1 MFAILTDKKGFHKVV
16 PIQGG
21 GHPVHTIRFAAVDQ
35 LPVTPDLDPF
45 ESVELN
51 ERIFHYE
58 RQVTHDTFLY
68 REWPN
73 ET

>member
-16 PIQGG
+16 PIQGSI
-21 GHPVHTIRFAAVDQ
+21 HHLSTIRFAAIDR
-35 LPVTPDLDPF
+35 PIAPDPDPF
-45 ESVELN
+45 ESVEVT

-68 REWPN
+68 RER
-73 ET
+73 

>member
-21 GHPVHTIRFAAVDQ
+21 HPCQMHTIRFAAVGRAIS
-35 LPVTPDLDPF
+35 PDLDPF
-45 ESVELN
+45 ESVEVN
-51 ERIFHYE
+51 ELTFHYE

-68 REWPN
+68 RER
-73 ET
+73 